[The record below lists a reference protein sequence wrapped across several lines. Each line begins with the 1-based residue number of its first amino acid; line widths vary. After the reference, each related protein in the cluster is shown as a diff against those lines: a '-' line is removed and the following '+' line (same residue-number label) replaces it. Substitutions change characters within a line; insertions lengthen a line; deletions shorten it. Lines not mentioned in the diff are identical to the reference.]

1 MSTRKYPSEYEK
13 LKKKKKR
20 QREELIESQ
29 KGAMDKF
36 ITSKKQNFVEN
47 LSEGFINE
55 QEIHQKE
62 LEDNENI
69 QQNDNNECSHD
80 NVQTCNVT
88 ILDNEAQNN
97 LEESENINDQP
108 NYIPTNIFDPSQW
121 KTIDIKLRDLL
132 VENGP
137 IRVDDLNFPID
148 KNSRHFSTTHY
159 IRKLP
164 NGEKHDRKWLVY
176 SKDLD
181 KVFCF
186 CCKLFESKCTGQLC
200 NEGT

>member
-1 MSTRKYPSEYEK
+1 MNLKKELWTN
-13 LKKKKKR
+13 LLLVKKKKN
-20 QREELIESQ
+20 L
-29 KGAMDKF
+29 A
-36 ITSKKQNFVEN
+36 EN

-69 QQNDNNECSHD
+69 QQNDNNEGGHD

-159 IRKLP
+159 IRNYQMGRKMIE
-164 NGEKHDRKWLVY
+164 NG
-176 SKDLD
+176 
-181 KVFCF
+181 
-186 CCKLFESKCTGQLC
+186 
-200 NEGT
+200 

>member
-1 MSTRKYPSEYEK
+1 MSIRKYPSGYEK
-13 LKKKKKR
+13 LKKKR

-80 NVQTCNVT
+80 NVQT
-88 ILDNEAQNN
+88 LLN
-97 LEESENINDQP
+97 LI
-108 NYIPTNIFDPSQW
+108 
-121 KTIDIKLRDLL
+121 
-132 VENGP
+132 
-137 IRVDDLNFPID
+137 
-148 KNSRHFSTTHY
+148 
-159 IRKLP
+159 
-164 NGEKHDRKWLVY
+164 
-176 SKDLD
+176 
-181 KVFCF
+181 
-186 CCKLFESKCTGQLC
+186 
-200 NEGT
+200 

>member
-1 MSTRKYPSEYEK
+1 MYTRKYLSKYEK
-13 LKKKKKR
+13 LKKKKEKEKKRRRR

-29 KGAMDKF
+29 KELW
-36 ITSKKQNFVEN
+36 TNLLLVKKNLAKN

-69 QQNDNNECSHD
+69 QQNDNNKGGHD
-80 NVQTCNVT
+80 NFQTCNVT

-97 LEESENINDQP
+97 LEESEHINDQP
-108 NYIPTNIFDPSQW
+108 NYFPTNIFDLGQW

-148 KNSRHFSTTHY
+148 KNSRHFFYYTLYLKIT
-159 IRKLP
+159 KW
-164 NGEKHDRKWLVY
+164 GE
-176 SKDLD
+176 
-181 KVFCF
+181 
-186 CCKLFESKCTGQLC
+186 T
-200 NEGT
+200 